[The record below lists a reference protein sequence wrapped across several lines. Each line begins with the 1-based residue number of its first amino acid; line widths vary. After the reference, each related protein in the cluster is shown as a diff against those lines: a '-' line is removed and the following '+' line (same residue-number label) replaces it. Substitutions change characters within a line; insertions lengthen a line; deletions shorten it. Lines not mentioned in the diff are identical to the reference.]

1 MTSVSNAHECAPGVK
16 TGLPGAQGSLGPAH
30 WSLARAVQWGQPCQR
45 WGGGV
50 GSTWGLAL
58 LAQSTG
64 KERLRSQHFQL
75 VTQASPHK

>member
-1 MTSVSNAHECAPGVK
+1 MSAPLVLRQGCQERRAAWDPL
-16 TGLPGAQGSLGPAH
+16 TGASPGLCSGGSLVG
-30 WSLARAVQWGQPCQR
+30 G
-45 WGGGV
+45 GGGV